1 MTNHPNCARI
11 SPMVAE
17 LRRVGKHLALY
28 TDDTDVYRRVSHW
41 KIARGT
47 APYLQGKKVVG
58 MDVYFHPRARKA
70 VERVLKGQM
79 ALNL

>member
-1 MTNHPNCARI
+1 
-11 SPMVAE
+11 MVAE
-17 LRRVGKHLALY
+17 LRMVGKRLALY
-28 TDDTDVYRRVSHW
+28 TDDTDIYRRVSRW

-58 MDVYFHPRARKA
+58 MDIYFHPRDRKA
-70 VERVLKGQM
+70 VERVLEGQL